1 MESSVS
7 GKSGVP
13 REEGKTSI
21 SVLFVCMGNICRSPL
36 AEGIFR
42 DGLVQ
47 AQLADFVTVDSAGT
61 GNWHQG
67 EAPDVRSVE
76 TAARHGIDISGQR
89 ARQLVPEDFEIFD
102 MIFAMDRS
110 NEATMRARAPS
121 ARHDR
126 IFLFLDHTL
135 GSRADVPDPYYGGVD
150 GFEDVYQL
158 LREGCTELVSRLGR
172 ELRQPSG

>member
-1 MESSVS
+1 MKSNVS
-7 GKSGVP
+7 DGG
-13 REEGKTSI
+13 EKTQI

-42 DGLVQ
+42 HGLAA
-47 AQLADFVTVDSAGT
+47 AQLAELVEVDSAGT

-67 EAPDVRSVE
+67 DAPDPRSVE
-76 TAARHGIDISGQR
+76 TASRHGIDISGQR
-89 ARQLVPEDFEIFD
+89 ARQLVPEDFDRFD
-102 MIFAMDRS
+102 LIFAMDRS

-121 ARHDR
+121 SRHDK
-126 IFLFLDHTL
+126 IFLFLDDTL
-135 GSRADVPDPYYGGVD
+135 GSRADVPDPYHGGVS